1 MLASRGDKI
10 HIDGNNT
17 DKYPYSCQSGTSQ
30 HPGIYINKTLSLI
43 GSANPMP
50 QIRCFE
56 ETGLVFSGS
65 DSAEDMNITISGL
78 LFSESLVYVQDSSVH
93 IDGCKF
99 QGSNQR
105 VEIVIRY
112 SAFSK
117 MLVTNSTFSRNR
129 RCISI
134 VVQSEMSLSPN
145 IQLIFKLSNSSFDGN
160 LCVDRGGCISFYKP
174 ESSIQTVSCNV
185 TLDNVI
191 FSNNNFS
198 SGLFVLN
205 INNGRQNIYLQNVT
219 ISENAPS
226 STVLD
231 ALGGFLGGEYV
242 VSTNDVHFLVNSS
255 NFRSEHAR
263 LFHVT
268 ASKISFEIFNSRF
281 FGHNS
286 KGRGG
291 VASLVGAFLC
301 RLKVSKSL
309 FIDTTAAQG
318 GAFNIESSN
327 DVNASIEDSTFY
339 GNKATNDGS
348 GGAVFISASESSLR
362 LSQSAFTECTAG
374 NGGAISI
381 ETKSNLPSAYP
392 KDIGLL
398 LTTESSNFT
407 GCSANIQGGA
417 LYLIYD
423 TNTQISLNKSLFIS
437 NGMEFAFGGGAI
449 WAVYNSK
456 SEKDLNGNTS
466 QMTLEQCTF
475 SDNHARQGGALWLS
489 LNGPSLLLFRHVIM
503 ENNRATE
510 KFGGAAVIY
519 DSSIQV
525 QNSRFSNNFAGYG
538 GAFWIIG
545 DVNSLQVMNSV
556 FENNFAASYSGGAF
570 LIQTGLVFLSIS
582 IVNSTFNNCSATYNA
597 GAVNL
602 VTGNTVTVSIF
613 IKMSRFQNNYCSSG
627 SGGALR
633 VSSPS
638 SYGHTGIKVQECSKS
653 DTKIR
658 IKKDESKED
667 THLFIEDSVFE
678 RNTAPFGGAIY
689 LGVGKAAFYNCSFI
703 DNFARLR
710 SGHIHSVFGLA
721 SLKIQDTLFR
731 QIMNEFKRDKII
743 LTVTSFLEAEN
754 ILSLKLYNTTVDV
767 RPYGSTGPFILITNG
782 KLIDVGTNNLT
793 NFNCPVGSR
802 LDILNIIDESDS
814 LSTWQFSCSVC
825 AGNSY
830 SLQRG
835 RAVGSRVVPGFQCLP
850 CPFGANCS
858 QNIIAKP
865 NFWGFQEQLISP
877 KLKFTMCPLGY
888 CRPPDIKDFPKYN
901 GCQGNRS
908 GELCGQCSDGYSETL
923 FSTNCR
929 PSQKC
934 NDKWFWPVA
943 LLYVLVMAFYFTFKP
958 PIVPW
963 VKRQVLWFK
972 ARDTTDEENEFDRG
986 YLKIIFYFYQAANLL
1001 LVSSTSLRIFRTMFA
1016 EILVGLF
1023 NFQLRVSSGGL
1034 ICPFPGITVVTKQ
1047 LFSVSHVFGTC
1058 LMIGIIYIV
1067 HWGVRKIRGREA
1079 PFAGPYIGGI
1089 LQTMLLGY
1097 TTLASVSFDLLR
1109 CVPIGSKKQ
1118 MFYDGNVEC
1127 FQWWQYMLI
1136 VFVCAFVVPFVL
1148 VLFWGSFKLYNQ
1160 TLSGEKLVL
1169 ACFIPLPSLVYW
1181 AFISLI
1187 QRRKHGDNKETLV
1200 STNAGNDDTPSINIT
1215 VNSIKRV
1222 LYDSFKRPEVGGKL
1236 SLGWESVMIGRRLI
1250 LVVLKAFVSDPMS
1263 RLLVMIFFCVLFFHH
1278 HSMIQPF
1285 RDSLANRVETISL
1298 LFLTVLAIL
1307 NMFFGSFLSLAAT
1320 SDAYLRYWWDGCQ
1333 VLQVIILCA
1342 VPTLFCLL
1350 VVAAVLSQLSRLI
1363 IVAGRFLC
1371 KFMWICL
1378 SMCDRD
1384 QNDERRQLRL
1394 VT

>member
-1 MLASRGDKI
+1 MASRGDEI

-17 DKYPYSCQSGTSQ
+17 DKYPYTCQSGTSQ
-30 HPGIYINKTLSLI
+30 HSGIYINKTLSLI

-50 QIRCFE
+50 QIRCFQ
-56 ETGLVFSGS
+56 ETGLVFNGS
-65 DSAEDMNITISGL
+65 DSAGSDVSITIAGL
-78 LFSESLVYVQDSSVH
+78 LFIESLVYVQDSSIH
-93 IDGCKF
+93 IDSCKF
-99 QGSNQR
+99 QGSNQS

-112 SAFSK
+112 SVFPK
-117 MLVTNSTFSRNR
+117 ILVTNSTFSRNH

-134 VVQSEMSLSPN
+134 IVQSEMSISPN
-145 IQLIFKLSNSSFDGN
+145 IQLIFKLSNSLFDGN

-174 ESSIQTVSCNV
+174 ESSTQAVSCNV

-198 SGLFVLN
+198 SGLFFLN

-219 ISENAPS
+219 ISVNALS
-226 STVLD
+226 SNIPE
-231 ALGGFLGGEYV
+231 ALGGFLSGEYV
-242 VSTNDVHFLVNSS
+242 VSTDDVHFLVNSS

-263 LFHVT
+263 SFHVT
-268 ASKISFEIFNSRF
+268 ASNISFEIFNSRF

-286 KGRGG
+286 KGSGG
-291 VASLVGAFLC
+291 VASLVGTLLC

-309 FIDTTAAQG
+309 FINTTATQG

-327 DVNASIEDSTFY
+327 GVNASIEDSTFY
-339 GNKATNDGS
+339 GNKARNDGS
-348 GGAVFISASESSLR
+348 GGAVFIGASESSLR

-374 NGGAISI
+374 YGGAISI
-381 ETKSNLPSAYP
+381 EIQSNLPSAYP

-398 LTTESSNFT
+398 LIMESSNFT
-407 GCSANIQGGA
+407 GCSANIEGGA
-417 LYLIYD
+417 LYLVYD
-423 TNTQISLNKSLFIS
+423 INTQISLNKSRFIS
-437 NGMEFAFGGGAI
+437 NFVEFGFGGGAI
-449 WAVYNSK
+449 WVYNSK
-456 SEKDLNGNTS
+456 SEQDLNGNTS
-466 QMTLEQCTF
+466 QMTLEYCTF
-475 SDNHARQGGALWLS
+475 LNNHARQGGALWLS
-489 LNGPSLLLFRHVIM
+489 LNGPSLLVFRYVIM

-510 KFGGAAVIY
+510 KFGGAAIIY
-519 DSSIQV
+519 DSIIQV
-525 QNSRFSNNFAGYG
+525 QNSRFINNFAGYG

-545 DVNSLQVMNSV
+545 DVHSLQVMNSV

-570 LIQTGLVFLSIS
+570 LIQTGLVSLSIS
-582 IVNSTFNNCSATYNA
+582 IINSTFNNCSATHNA

-613 IKMSRFQNNYCSSG
+613 IKMSRFENNYCSSG

-633 VSSPS
+633 LSSLS
-638 SYGHTGIKVQECSKS
+638 SYEHTGIKVQECSKS
-653 DTKIR
+653 NTKIQQ
-658 IKKDESKED
+658 KDGYKEY
-667 THLFIEDSVFE
+667 THLLIEDSVFE
-678 RNTAPFGGAIY
+678 KNTAPFGGAIY

-703 DNFARLR
+703 DNFAKLR
-710 SGHIHSVFGLA
+710 SGHIHSVLGLA
-721 SLKIQDTLFR
+721 SLTIQDTFFR
-731 QIMNEFKRDKII
+731 QIMNEFKRNKVI
-743 LTVTSFLEAEN
+743 LTDTSFLDAEN
-754 ILSLKLYNTTVDV
+754 ISSLKLYNTTVHV
-767 RPYGSTGPFILITNG
+767 RPYGSTGPFILIKNG
-782 KLIDVGTNNLT
+782 KLIDLGTNNLT

-802 LDILNIIDESDS
+802 LDILDITDDSDS
-814 LSTWQFSCSVC
+814 LSTVTWQFSCSAC

-835 RAVGSRVVPGFQCLP
+835 RAVGTDVVPGFQCLP

-865 NFWGFQEQLISP
+865 NFWGFQEQLTPP

-888 CRPPDIKDFPKYN
+888 CRPPDIRDFPKYN

-923 FSTNCR
+923 SSTNCT
-929 PSQKC
+929 PSHEC

-943 LLYVLVMAFYFTFKP
+943 LLYVLIMAFYFTFKP

-963 VKRQVLWFK
+963 MKRQVLWFK
-972 ARDTTDEENEFDRG
+972 TRDTTDEENEFDRG
-986 YLKIIFYFYQAANLL
+986 YLKIIFFFYQAANLL
-1001 LVSSTSLRIFRTMFA
+1001 LVSSTSPRILKTMFA

-1058 LMIGIIYIV
+1058 LMIGISYIV
-1067 HWGVRKIRGREA
+1067 HCGVQKFRGKEA
-1079 PFAGPYIGGI
+1079 PFGGPYIGGI

-1109 CVPIGSKKQ
+1109 CVPIGSEKQ

-1136 VFVCAFVVPFVL
+1136 VFVCAFFVPFVL

-1160 TLSGEKLVL
+1160 TLSGEILVL

-1187 QRRKHGDNKETLV
+1187 ERRKHGDNKEPLV

-1222 LYDSFKRPEVGGKL
+1222 LYDSFKRPEVGDKL

-1250 LVVLKAFVSDPMS
+1250 LLVLKAFVNDPMS
-1263 RLLVMIFFCVLFFHH
+1263 RLLVMVFFCVLFFHH
-1278 HSMIQPF
+1278 HSMVQPF
-1285 RDSLANRVETISL
+1285 RDSSANRVETISL

-1307 NMFFGSFLSLAAT
+1307 NMFFASFLSLAAT
-1320 SDAYLRYWWDGCQ
+1320 SDAYLSSWWDGCQ

-1363 IVAGRFLC
+1363 IVAGRFLR
-1371 KFMWICL
+1371 KIMWICL
-1378 SMCDRD
+1378 RMCDRD
-1384 QNDERRQLRL
+1384 QNDERRPLRL